1 MRRTRPERA
10 FTLIELL
17 VVILMISILIGI
29 VLTVGANVMSGGK
42 SRQTADTIRTV
53 DAAVETYIRD
63 VGRVPPAFVL
73 AFRPG
78 RPEQF
83 PLDGDDF
90 AAYPLA
96 DAVDVST
103 GDDANRTRI
112 NTIGLF
118 IKAAEDIGLEDIFA
132 GVSTRL
138 LVRWD
143 GDFDLVE
150 TSGTAPPAPGRQPE
164 LRTIIDGWGQPLRF
178 VHPAWDGVI
187 TQQDNQGVRRA
198 TGRFGNSVRPI
209 TANVNDLGT
218 DFWLPA
224 NRAPANFSPSSQADF
239 PIRQIRRDRLTD
251 DDRSNWSEPAGVSPI
266 GDGDGGYTIGGRP
279 YIYSAGPDGD
289 PSTIDNNVYTTRPRF
304 AAE

>member
-1 MRRTRPERA
+1 MRRTRPKRG

-17 VVILMISILIGI
+17 VVILMIGILIGI

-53 DAAVETYIRD
+53 DTAVETYIRD
-63 VGRVPPAFVL
+63 VGRTPPAFVL

-96 DAVDVST
+96 DAVDVT
-103 GDDANRTRI
+103 PGGDANRTRI
-112 NTIGLF
+112 NSIGLF
-118 IKAAEDIGLEDIFA
+118 IRAAEEIGLEDIFA
-132 GVSTRL
+132 GVSSRL

-150 TSGTAPPAPGRQPE
+150 SSGSPPSAPGRQPE
-164 LRTIIDGWGQPLRF
+164 LRTILDAWGQPLRF
-178 VHPAWDGVI
+178 VHPAWDGII
-187 TQQDNQGVRRA
+187 TEQDNQGVRRA

-209 TANVNDLGT
+209 TANTNDLGA

-224 NRAPANFSPSSQADF
+224 NRAPENFDPGNSNDF

-251 DDRSNWSEPAGVSPI
+251 EDRSNWSLTGVTPI

-289 PSTIDNNVYTTRPRF
+289 PSTTDNNVYTTTPRF